1 MKSLLN
7 LRYLYKV
14 HSKRIIDADMNLT
27 LDYSDA
33 VRNQEVIS
41 LASST
46 TLRMIEDITGEGWKE
61 KEKKINKTKK
71 ELKEIINKK
80 KTNNNNK
87 FFFIILHFLE

>member
-14 HSKRIIDADMNLT
+14 HSKRIVEVGMNLT
-27 LDYSDA
+27 LDYNEA
-33 VRNQEVIS
+33 IRNQEVIS

-46 TLRMIEDITGEGWKE
+46 TLRMIEEIVGEGWKE

-80 KTNNNNK
+80 KTNKNK
-87 FFFIILHFLE
+87 IRKSIILDRS